1 MARQAL
7 AKALEEG
14 TRLEKAAADQATK
27 FEEQESNLHAALQAG
42 RLREAEKATFEAA
55 LEHSQG
61 TVVELQ
67 QNLAER
73 DAALEA
79 MQGKLVMAQALIAEE
94 ARKAS
99 DAEDSTADYR
109 ARLKALVQASTEQL
123 TAPITIVSSPSS
135 SSSSLG
141 VEHTPNPTSPGSDV
155 HLSPSRL
162 SPIPTMESLTPKS
175 SAKTDVMGKTDGKS
189 RLVVTRSPLGHAFGE
204 SPTRQRTAKKNK
216 VQSQLGTTNKVLVAG
231 AALSSLVLTSVLAN
245 KHLKSADPLPT
256 EVVLYSAVPIAF
268 VFILISM
275 LMYTK

>member
-7 AKALEEG
+7 AKALEEV

-94 ARKAS
+94 ASHLVHAVQRVKRGPVRPCLV
-99 DAEDSTADYR
+99 R
-109 ARLKALVQASTEQL
+109 AREC
-123 TAPITIVSSPSS
+123 
-135 SSSSLG
+135 
-141 VEHTPNPTSPGSDV
+141 
-155 HLSPSRL
+155 
-162 SPIPTMESLTPKS
+162 
-175 SAKTDVMGKTDGKS
+175 
-189 RLVVTRSPLGHAFGE
+189 
-204 SPTRQRTAKKNK
+204 
-216 VQSQLGTTNKVLVAG
+216 
-231 AALSSLVLTSVLAN
+231 
-245 KHLKSADPLPT
+245 
-256 EVVLYSAVPIAF
+256 
-268 VFILISM
+268 VF
-275 LMYTK
+275 